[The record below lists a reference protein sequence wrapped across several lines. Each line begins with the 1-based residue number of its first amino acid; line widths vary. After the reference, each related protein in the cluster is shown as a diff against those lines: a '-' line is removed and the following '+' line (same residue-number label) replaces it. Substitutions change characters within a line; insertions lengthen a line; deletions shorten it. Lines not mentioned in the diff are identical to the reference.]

1 MTYVGIDFGTTNSSV
16 AHFDSETLTPIQ
28 LDTGNDNPHV
38 LPSLIY
44 IKRDFDT
51 LLGSQAAAAYLQ
63 QETGRRPIWERR
75 YMGAIEMIVGGPG
88 SSPIEYM
95 HDIYDMVDIAA
106 QGRLL
111 QSVKTVLRDPE
122 YEGTNIFDRYYP
134 IDELISIL
142 LRAMKRRAELRL
154 EAPCD
159 HVVLGRPVRFS
170 DDEAVSTRAEEIL
183 YKAARF
189 AGFDEIAFQL
199 EPIAAAHL
207 YHRSSRRR
215 QIAFIF
221 DFGGGTL
228 DLTVA
233 EVGRIQRP
241 RVLATRG
248 VLVGGDDLDRRIM
261 ESLLPYFGAGSQ
273 VAPEVN
279 FPFNMLDLLK
289 SWQTMPYLSRPEPLG
304 KIREYQRT
312 GNNPRALR
320 ALETLVSE
328 NLGFALFKI
337 IERTKIE
344 LSTEFRAPLTF
355 LYKAIQI
362 REKILR
368 SEFEALIAEELAHIE
383 QEIYV
388 VLRSAGVRPG
398 DIDVVLRTGGSAQV
412 PAFVDMLCHIFGGTK
427 LQDMDPLTSV
437 VGGMAIVAHEESG
450 QEPGAYARFYE
461 SPLTAIH
468 AEGGRAY
475 EPMVLRSFRRC
486 YTDRDYTI
494 TRLPLAL
501 NGLHAV
507 RTADLDYTDETEN
520 LLHLKLTRPS
530 RIYVIYP
537 ALAKALPHWLRS
549 WDREPEMLVEIDTP
563 GGRMPFFAYSRDYPA
578 GPITLGGP
586 RAEGYRGTVF
596 MNYLVATKPL

>member
-1 MTYVGIDFGTTNSSV
+1 MTHVGIDFGTTNSSV
-16 AHFDSETLTPIQ
+16 AHFDGETLTPIQ
-28 LDTGNDNPHV
+28 LDTGNDNAQV

-63 QETGRRPIWERR
+63 HETGRRPIWERR
-75 YMGAIEMIVGGPG
+75 HMGAIEMIVAGTG

-95 HDIYDMVDIAA
+95 HDIYDMVDINA

-111 QSVKTVLRDPE
+111 QSVKTALRDPE
-122 YEGTNIFDRYYP
+122 YEGTSIFDRYYT
-134 IDELISIL
+134 IDELITVL
-142 LRAMKRRAELRL
+142 LQAMKRQAERRL
-154 EAPCD
+154 DARCD
-159 HVVLGRPVRFS
+159 RVVLGRPVRFS
-170 DDEAVSTRAEEIL
+170 DDAGVSLRAEEIL

-189 AGFDEIAFQL
+189 AGFDEVAFQL

-207 YHRSSRRR
+207 YHRSSARR

-233 EVGRIQRP
+233 QVGGSQRP
-241 RVLATRG
+241 QVLATRG

-273 VAPEVN
+273 VAPGVN
-279 FPFNMLDLLK
+279 FPFDMLDLLK

-312 GNNPRALR
+312 GDNPRALR
-320 ALETLVSE
+320 ALEALVSE

-344 LSTEFRAPLTF
+344 LSEDFVAPLTF

-362 REKILR
+362 RERVLR
-368 SEFEALIAEELAHIE
+368 TDFEAMIAEELAHVE
-383 QEIYV
+383 REIAA
-388 VLRSAGVRPG
+388 VLADAGLSPAGV
-398 DIDVVLRTGGSAQV
+398 DVVLRTGGSAQV
-412 PAFVDMLCHIFGGTK
+412 PAFVDMLCGIFGGEK

-437 VGGMAIVAHEESG
+437 VGGMAIVAQEESG
-450 QEPGAYARFYE
+450 RAPGSYARHYE
-461 SPLTAIH
+461 RPFAAVH
-468 AEGGRAY
+468 AESGRAY
-475 EPMVLRSFRRC
+475 EPTILRAFRPC

-494 TRLPLAL
+494 TRLPLKL
-501 NGLHAV
+501 SGLHAL
-507 RTADLDYTDETEN
+507 RTADLDYTDETET
-520 LLHLKLTRPS
+520 LLRFRLEAPS
-530 RIYVIYP
+530 RVYVIYP
-537 ALAKALPHWLRS
+537 ALAKTLPHWLRAYEQ
-549 WDREPEMLVEIDTP
+549 EPGMLVEIDTP
-563 GGRMPFFAYSRDYPA
+563 GGRMPFFAYGRDHAA
-578 GPITLGGP
+578 GPVTLGGP
-586 RAEGYRGTVF
+586 RADGYRGTVF
-596 MNYLVATKPL
+596 MNYLVATRPL